1 MNDQRP
7 RLQLRILETTDIHAN
22 VMDYDYYKDAP
33 AADLGLVRTASLVK
47 QARDE
52 VPNTLLVD
60 NGDLIQGTPLGTYI
74 AKIDPLMKLEDAV
87 HPVYLAMNEMDYDI
101 ATFGNHEFNYGLE
114 FLDRM
119 IRGARFPY
127 VNANI
132 YVDES
137 QDHREFGKN
146 KYTPYMILN
155 KKCRDTN
162 GDVHELRIGVI
173 GLVTPQIMEWDQAH
187 LQGQVVTRD
196 MTDTAMEFIPQMK
209 KEGADIIIALA
220 HTGFD
225 SSDDGRQGAENAVL
239 SLSKV
244 PGIDA
249 ITFSHTHKV
258 FPAVD
263 FSRLDP
269 KFKDKQGQ
277 PLPEVDDVKGKI
289 HGVAAVQAGYGGG
302 HLGGID
308 LFLVQ
313 HEGQWS
319 VEDSQSWNRAV
330 YDVEQRKA
338 LVDADAGIMARVQQ
352 AHEATVKY
360 ANGPIGMTSAPIFSY
375 FALVQDD
382 PSIQIVTNAQTWY
395 TEKYIANS
403 LPQYQ
408 ELPIL
413 SVGSPFKAG
422 RNGPSE
428 YTDVEAG
435 PIAIK
440 SASDLYLYDNLLKA
454 VKVKGEIVKEWLEM
468 SAGIYHTIDPSRKE
482 EQPLLNPLFSVYNFD
497 VIDGIT
503 YQIDITQPPKY
514 SPEGELLDKDAS
526 RILNLRYQGEP
537 LNPDQEFIVVMN
549 NYRAFGGGQFPRIQE
564 TELVLDSADEN
575 RQILMDYI
583 IEQGQINPRADHNW
597 SLAPIP
603 NNQAVITFTTSPE
616 AVKYLEAFPHIQF
629 TGKLDAKG
637 FGIFTLNL

>member
-1 MNDQRP
+1 MDQRP

-33 AADLGLVRTASLVK
+33 CEEIGLVRTASLVK
-47 QARDE
+47 QARNE
-52 VPNTLLVD
+52 AANTILVD

-87 HPVYLAMNEMDYDI
+87 HPVYLAMNEMGYDV
-101 ATFGNHEFNYGLE
+101 AAFGNHEFNYGLD

-119 IRGARFPY
+119 LRGARFPY

-132 YVDES
+132 YVDEGPNS
-137 QDHREFGKN
+137 TEFGKN
-146 KYTPYMILN
+146 KYTPYVILN
-155 KKCRDTN
+155 KPCKDST
-162 GDVHELRIGVI
+162 GDIHELRIGVI
-173 GLVTPQIMEWDQAH
+173 GLVMPQIMEWDQAH
-187 LQGQVVTRD
+187 LQGQVKTRD
-196 MTDTAMEFIPQMK
+196 MTETAMEFVPKMK
-209 KEGADIIIALA
+209 QEGADIIIALA

-225 SSDDGRQGAENAVL
+225 GSDDGSQGAENAVL
-239 SLSKV
+239 SLSQV

-249 ITFSHTHKV
+249 ITFSHTHKL

-277 PLPEVDDVKGKI
+277 PLPDVDYEKGKI

-313 HEGQWS
+313 HDGRWS
-319 VEDSQSWNRAV
+319 VEDSQSWNWAV
-330 YDVEQRKA
+330 YDLEQRRA
-338 LVDADAGIMARVQQ
+338 LADADAGIAALVQQ
-352 AHEATVKY
+352 AHEAAVKY
-360 ANGPIGMTSAPIFSY
+360 ANGPIGVTSAPIFSY

-395 TEKYIANS
+395 TEKYIANT
-403 LPQYQ
+403 LPQCQ
-408 ELPIL
+408 GLPIL

-428 YTDVEAG
+428 YTDIEAG

-454 VKVKGEIVKEWLEM
+454 VRVKGEIIKEWLEM
-468 SAGIYHTIDPSRKE
+468 SAGLYLTIDPFYE
-482 EQPLLNPLFSVYNFD
+482 GEQPLLNPLFSVYNFD

-503 YQIDITQPPKY
+503 YQIDVTQPPKY
-514 SPEGELLDKDAS
+514 SPEGELLNKDAS
-526 RILNLRYQGEP
+526 RILNLSYLGEP
-537 LNPDQEFIVVMN
+537 LDQEQDFIVVMN
-549 NYRAFGGGQFPRIQE
+549 NYRAFGGGNFPRIQE
-564 TELVLDSADEN
+564 AELMLDAPDEN
-575 RQILMDYI
+575 RQILMDYMM
-583 IEQGQINPRADHNW
+583 EQGQINPCADHNW

-603 NNQAVITFTTSPE
+603 GNQATITFTTSPE
-616 AVKYLEAFPHIQF
+616 AVKYVEAFPHIQF
-629 TGKLDAKG
+629 TGRLDAKG
-637 FGIFTLNL
+637 FGIFTLQL